1 MPIENEVKDSDR
13 LAEWRKRNEEEIAQI
28 NEKSAINFYGISGMI
43 IAILGA
49 ILGFTMD
56 MSYLVIAVPLG
67 IITMGIGEI
76 LRHLHKISNK

>member
-1 MPIENEVKDSDR
+1 MDEPEVKETDR
-13 LAEWRKRNEEEIAQI
+13 LADWRRRSEEEIAQI
-28 NEKSAINFYGISGMI
+28 NEKSAVNFYGISGMI

-49 ILGFTMD
+49 IIGFTMD

-76 LRHLHKISNK
+76 LRHLHKISNR